1 MLLSKDQILAAD
13 DIQSERV
20 LIPEWGGEV
29 MVRGLT
35 GAQRDQ
41 WEAGLTVR
49 RGKQMV
55 PDMRDFRARLVV
67 LCAVDETGAL
77 VFGPGD
83 VDALSGK
90 SGAALD
96 RLYDAA
102 AKLSGISEKDVEDL
116 TGDFG
121 RTDGDGSSST

>member
-13 DIQSERV
+13 DIKSERV
-20 LIPEWGGEV
+20 PVPEWGGDV

-35 GAQRDQ
+35 GSQRDA

-55 PDMRDFRARLVV
+55 PDMRNFRARLVV
-67 LCAVDETGAL
+67 LCCVDEAGEL

-83 VDALSGK
+83 IDALSGK

-121 RTDGDGSSST
+121 KADGGGSSST